1 MSGRSVGKIMI
12 IILSFWIGTSKNKN
26 IDHHV
31 KESYTITSIQVTCE
45 TDHISLLVIWQ
56 CQVH

>member
-26 IDHHV
+26 IDHRV
-31 KESYTITSIQVTCE
+31 KESYTIMSIQVTCE
-45 TDHISLLVIWQ
+45 TDHVSLLVIRQ